1 MPRPVIALLSDFGE
15 RDHYVS
21 AMKGVLLERQPDT
34 QIIDISHEVAPG
46 DVVEG
51 AWLLAAAW
59 RDLPPGTVVV
69 AVVDPG
75 VGSDR
80 RPIGIRIRGRQAVG
94 PDNGLLE
101 IVTRDPG
108 DARDA
113 LAVEL
118 TVRALWR
125 HPVSPVFHGRDIFA
139 PIAAALAGGTPLSE
153 VGDAI
158 DSIMPLPIAR
168 PGRTA
173 DGVIGHVIHVD
184 RFGNVVTDIPREMV
198 PRGAITVGAGTVMVT
213 RVVQYYK
220 QIAEGDVAMLINS
233 AGHLEI
239 AMNGARAA
247 DAIKVRRGDAVEL
260 RAGVRELT

>member
-1 MPRPVIALLSDFGE
+1 MPPVVAMLSDFGT
-15 RDHYVS
+15 RDQYVA
-21 AMKGVLLERQPDT
+21 AMKGVILAGAPDA
-34 QIIDISHEVAPG
+34 QILDITHEVTPG
-46 DVVEG
+46 DVIEG

-59 RDLPPGTVVV
+59 RDLPQGTVVV

-75 VGSDR
+75 VGSER
-80 RPIGIRIRGRQAVG
+80 RPIGIRIRGRLAVG

-101 IVTRDPG
+101 LVARDPG

-113 LAVEL
+113 EAVEL

-139 PIAAALAGGTPLSE
+139 PIAAVLARGTALRE
-153 VGDAI
+153 VGDIIDAI
-158 DSIMPLPIAR
+158 VPLPIAR

-184 RFGNVVTDIPREMV
+184 RFGNVITDVPKEML
-198 PRGAITVGAGTVMVT
+198 PRGPITVAAGSAMVT
-213 RVVQYYK
+213 KQVSYYG
-220 QIAEGDVAMLINS
+220 QAAEGEVAMLVNS

-239 AMNGARAA
+239 AMHGARAA
-247 DAIKVRRGDAVEL
+247 DHIGVRRGDAVE
-260 RAGVRELT
+260 VRLGGG

>member
-1 MPRPVIALLSDFGE
+1 VTPPVVAMISDFGL
-15 RDHYVS
+15 RDQYVA
-21 AMKGVLLERQPDT
+21 AMKGVVLAAAPDA
-34 QIIDISHEVAPG
+34 QILDITHDVTPG
-46 DVVEG
+46 DVIEG

-59 RDLPPGTVVV
+59 RDLPQGAVVV

-75 VGSDR
+75 VGSER
-80 RPIGIRIRGRQAVG
+80 RPIGIKIRGRMAVG

-101 IVTRDPG
+101 LVTRDPG

-113 LAVEL
+113 EAVEL

-139 PIAAALAGGTPLSE
+139 PIAAALALGTPLRQ

-158 DSIMPLPIAR
+158 DAIVPLPIPR

-184 RFGNVVTDIPREMV
+184 RFGNLVTDIPKDLV
-198 PRGAITVGAGTVMVT
+198 PRGAFTLGAGTV
-213 RVVQYYK
+213 VVSRLVSYYRQAQK
-220 QIAEGDVAMLINS
+220 DEIVMLVNS

-239 AMNGARAA
+239 AMHEARAVEHVGA
-247 DAIKVRRGDAVEL
+247 RRGDAVEL
-260 RAGVRELT
+260 RATR

>member
-1 MPRPVIALLSDFGE
+1 MARPVVAFLSDFGQ
-15 RDHYVS
+15 RDQYVA
-21 AMKGVLLERQPDT
+21 AMKGVLLESMPDA
-34 QIIDISHEVAPG
+34 QIIDISHDVTPG

-51 AWLLAAAW
+51 AWILAAAW
-59 RDLPPGTVVV
+59 KDLPAGTVVV

-75 VGSDR
+75 VGSER
-80 RPIGIRIRGRQAVG
+80 RPIGIRIRGRTAVG

-101 IVTRDPG
+101 LVSRDPG

-125 HPVSPVFHGRDIFA
+125 HPVSPVFHGRDIFV
-139 PIAAALAGGTPLSE
+139 PIAAALAAGTPLNE

-158 DSIMPLPIAR
+158 DSIIPLPIAR

-173 DGVIGHVIHVD
+173 SGVIGHVIHID
-184 RFGNVVTDIPREMV
+184 RFGNVVTDV
-198 PRGAITVGAGTVMVT
+198 PRGMVPKGPFTVGAGNALVT
-213 RVVQYYK
+213 RLVSYYK
-220 QIAEGDVAMLINS
+220 QAAEGEVVMLVNS

-239 AMNGARAA
+239 AMNGARAEKE
-247 DAIKVRRGDAVEL
+247 IGVRRGDAVEL
-260 RAGVRELT
+260 RVGR

>member
-1 MPRPVIALLSDFGE
+1 VTPPVVAMISDFGS
-15 RDHYVS
+15 RDQYVA
-21 AMKGVLLERQPDT
+21 AMKGVVLAAAPDA
-34 QIIDISHEVAPG
+34 QILDITHDVTPG
-46 DVVEG
+46 DVIEG

-75 VGSDR
+75 VGSER
-80 RPIGIRIRGRQAVG
+80 RPIGIKIRGRMAVG

-101 IVTRDPG
+101 LVSRDPG

-113 LAVEL
+113 EAVEL

-139 PIAAALAGGTPLSE
+139 PIAAVLARGAPLRE

-158 DSIMPLPIAR
+158 DAIVPLPIAR

-173 DGVIGHVIHVD
+173 DGVIGHVIHID
-184 RFGNVVTDIPREMV
+184 RFGNVVTDVPKELL
-198 PRGAITVGAGTVMVT
+198 PRGTFTVGAGNTMVT
-213 RVVQYYK
+213 RQVSYYG
-220 QIAEGDVAMLINS
+220 QAAEGEVVMLVNS
-233 AGHLEI
+233 AGHLEL
-239 AMNGARAA
+239 AMRGARAA
-247 DAIKVRRGDAVEL
+247 EQIGARRGDAVEV
-260 RAGVRELT
+260 RAAPV